1 MLEEIDENSPQL
13 ASWIT
18 NYLETKNLI
27 EVMQQSFERLTLVYM
42 KTPDEENLKSHTL
55 LFRAY
60 HVLKRIEDYK
70 SSSVYFSSK
79 IALDIKKED
88 NAIMWRYCEHRSR
101 SIEIIYKPKKGKEI
115 LSRAYFPYNP
125 DLHHVS

>member
-60 HVLKRIEDYK
+60 HVLKRIEDYEINT
-70 SSSVYFSSK
+70 
-79 IALDIKKED
+79 IAGE
-88 NAIMWRYCEHRSR
+88 
-101 SIEIIYKPKKGKEI
+101 
-115 LSRAYFPYNP
+115 
-125 DLHHVS
+125 V